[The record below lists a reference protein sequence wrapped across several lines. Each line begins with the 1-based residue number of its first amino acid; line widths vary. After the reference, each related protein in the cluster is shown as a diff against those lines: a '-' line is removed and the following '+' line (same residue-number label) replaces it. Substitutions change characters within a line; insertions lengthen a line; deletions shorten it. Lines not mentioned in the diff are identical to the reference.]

1 MHSIYLCLSYIFH
14 AFAEIFLKIRVYKKK
29 EDPNRYKEKLGIY
42 KLKNKDNVLWFHASS
57 LGEIKSILP
66 LIFHYNKKNKKI
78 LITTVTKSSAEYC
91 RSIFK
96 KNSNIIHQ
104 YAPLDTPIIV
114 KKFLNHW
121 KPYLAIFVESE
132 LWPNLLFQSTKNS
145 KTILLNARL
154 SKKSFEKWITIKKF
168 ARKIFNQ
175 FDVILTQS
183 HETKFLIKKFK
194 IEKIKYLGNLKFC
207 ENINS
212 FNKLKNIEKNK
223 IHNWVAMSTHHG
235 EERFVIDAI
244 LKIKEKKIQSQCFL
258 IPRHIHRVNEI
269 KSLIEKNNLT
279 YALQSQKIKRNITS
293 DLFIVDS
300 YGQANQFLTK
310 TNAVFIGGTIIN
322 HGGQNPLE
330 AARLGCSIFN
340 GPFTQNFTE
349 IFEFLK
355 KNKISKLIKNKDE
368 LADQLITCFKSS
380 NKQSAIKRIIKRRG
394 QKILLDHINY
404 LNPYIN

>member
-132 LWPNLLFQSTKNS
+132 LWPNLLFQSAKNS

-223 IHNWVAMSTHHG
+223 IHNWVAMSTHDG

-310 TNAVFIGGTIIN
+310 TNAVFIGGTIVN

-340 GPFTQNFTE
+340 GPFTHNFTE

-355 KNKISKLIKNKDE
+355 KNKISKLIKNKDQ

-380 NKQSAIKRIIKRRG
+380 NKQSAIKRIIKKRG

>member
-223 IHNWVAMSTHHG
+223 IHNWVAMSTHDG
-235 EERFVIDAI
+235 EERFVIDTI

-300 YGQANQFLTK
+300 YGQANQFLIK

-330 AARLGCSIFN
+330 AARLGCRIFN

-349 IFEFLK
+349 IFDFLK
-355 KNKISKLIKNKDE
+355 KNKISKLIKNKDQ

-380 NKQSAIKRIIKRRG
+380 NKQSAIKRIIKKRG

>member
-1 MHSIYLCLSYIFH
+1 
-14 AFAEIFLKIRVYKKK
+14 
-29 EDPNRYKEKLGIY
+29 
-42 KLKNKDNVLWFHASS
+42 
-57 LGEIKSILP
+57 
-66 LIFHYNKKNKKI
+66 
-78 LITTVTKSSAEYC
+78 
-91 RSIFK
+91 
-96 KNSNIIHQ
+96 
-104 YAPLDTPIIV
+104 
-114 KKFLNHW
+114 
-121 KPYLAIFVESE
+121 
-132 LWPNLLFQSTKNS
+132 
-145 KTILLNARL
+145 
-154 SKKSFEKWITIKKF
+154 
-168 ARKIFNQ
+168 
-175 FDVILTQS
+175 
-183 HETKFLIKKFK
+183 
-194 IEKIKYLGNLKFC
+194 
-207 ENINS
+207 
-212 FNKLKNIEKNK
+212 
-223 IHNWVAMSTHHG
+223 MSTHDG
-235 EERFVIDAI
+235 EERFVIDTI

-380 NKQSAIKRIIKRRG
+380 NKQSAIKRIIKKRG